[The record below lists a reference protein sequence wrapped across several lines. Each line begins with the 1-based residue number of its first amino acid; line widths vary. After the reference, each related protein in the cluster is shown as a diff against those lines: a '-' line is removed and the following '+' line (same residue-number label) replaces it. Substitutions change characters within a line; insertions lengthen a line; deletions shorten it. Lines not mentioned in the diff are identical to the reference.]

1 MWTGFETSPTST
13 PGEWGSIKLNP
24 GDFIS
29 SWILDPNDAI
39 EFYDEPTLVRLLLR
53 LTGVIAIPAANS
65 ANAWEAHVFAGIMT
79 YKYDSLPTPYINVD
93 DPTKDWIWWSSL
105 GFYHGA
111 NEYGTIFSMPAEG
124 GPQIGAYDIRAKRK
138 IPEGHGLLMVITNFD
153 TGLAEASPIRFYIGG
168 RYLLLN
174 H

>member
-24 GDFIS
+24 GDFVT
-29 SWILDPNDAI
+29 SWILDPNDAN

-53 LTGVIAIPAANS
+53 MTAITAVLTANV
-65 ANAWEAHVFAGIMT
+65 NNDYEAHVFAGIT
-79 YKYDSLPTPYINVD
+79 TFKYDLFPLPYFSAA
-93 DPTKDWIWWSSL
+93 DPTRDWLWWSSFQL
-105 GFYHGA
+105 YHGA
-111 NEYGTIFSMPAEG
+111 GEYANIFSMPASG
-124 GPQIGAYDIRAKRK
+124 GMQQGTYDIRSKRK
-138 IPEGHGLLMVITNFD
+138 LPEGYGLMLAIENYD
-153 TGLAEASPIRFYIGG
+153 IGLAAATPIRFYIGG